1 MRDGSALPDGIVSC
15 DSNVLC
21 GGGVLHGSVALSSGI
36 VLLSG
41 IVLRSGAVLRAGLVL
56 CRSGNRF
63 MYKGIVH
70 CFTSFFGYTTVKG
83 FANLSNGLY
92 SVYVS

>member
-1 MRDGSALPDGIVSC
+1 MRDGSALPDGVVSC
-15 DSNVLC
+15 DSNVLR
-21 GGGVLHGSVALSSGI
+21 GSGVLHGSVALS
-36 VLLSG
+36 SG

-83 FANLSNGLY
+83 FANLLNGLY